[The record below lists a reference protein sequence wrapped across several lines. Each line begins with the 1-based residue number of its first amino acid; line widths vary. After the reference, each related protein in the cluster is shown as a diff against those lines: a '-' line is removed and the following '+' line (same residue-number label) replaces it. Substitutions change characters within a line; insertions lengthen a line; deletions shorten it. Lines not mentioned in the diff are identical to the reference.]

1 MARIFRHCGLQDD
14 DDAIIMKRFE
24 RGSITKEVLNEIGA
38 GDCVV
43 AYGRVEFDSYSRELV
58 FMPDVIQK
66 VPEVKRVDEAEEKR
80 VELHVHT
87 KLSEM
92 DGVCDI
98 SEYIKTA
105 NEWGWDAIA
114 LTDHRVVQAFPTAQ
128 TVVDGINKKRETPM
142 KILYGVEIEYG

>member
-1 MARIFRHCGLQDD
+1 
-14 DDAIIMKRFE
+14 
-24 RGSITKEVLNEIGA
+24 
-38 GDCVV
+38 
-43 AYGRVEFDSYSRELV
+43 
-58 FMPDVIQK
+58 
-66 VPEVKRVDEAEEKR
+66 
-80 VELHVHT
+80 
-87 KLSEM
+87 M

-142 KILYGVEIEYG
+142 KILYGVEMNMVDPMLQIVRNGDDTELELSLIHI